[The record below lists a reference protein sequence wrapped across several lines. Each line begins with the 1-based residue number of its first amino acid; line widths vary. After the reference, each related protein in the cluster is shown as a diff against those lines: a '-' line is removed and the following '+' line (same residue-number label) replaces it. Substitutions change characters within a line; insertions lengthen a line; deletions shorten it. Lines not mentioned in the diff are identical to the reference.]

1 LGGLLSKTVLLRCF
15 DGILLEQG
23 TGQTQIWMTITWDLL
38 RFSVNIQ
45 TRGFHMQEATHP
57 SKKNPR
63 GCFQIKKVT
72 GKGPTTK
79 IMED

>member
-1 LGGLLSKTVLLRCF
+1 MGPSKFGLLSSQTLLLRCF

-45 TRGFHMQEATHP
+45 TRIFFFMQEATHP

-63 GCFQIKKVT
+63 AV
-72 GKGPTTK
+72 
-79 IMED
+79 